1 MIFENA
7 MRLCASLV
15 GASCLTAAAQ
25 AQSQV
30 YTLERT
36 SSGYFVAPVFLGE
49 DGPYPFAP
57 DTGASHVAI
66 AETLAQRHGFISS
79 GQRIDPVQTL
89 TAEVIAERHVLV
101 DLRLGSER
109 LGQVDAVVTPIAADI
124 ELELFGLLGSEA
136 FQGQTVEIDYP
147 ASTLIL
153 NAAAPSQIDARLDP
167 VRQVLVGQA
176 EARFVDAPI
185 AVLIDTGSPVTL
197 VNPALA
203 QRLSRRTPLQVLN
216 VGSMSRIPDAVE
228 TEGRVTLT
236 RFRLGGLC
244 IPGLIVDEAEL
255 DVFDAMGWAR
265 RPAMIVGLDLLQ
277 DARLVIDYQTGWAQI
292 DAGPER
298 WRCRASRSQTQP

>member
-1 MIFENA
+1 MIKHA
-7 MRLCASLV
+7 VRLCASLACAV
-15 GASCLTAAAQ
+15 SMNAMALAQPLT
-25 AQSQV
+25 

-57 DTGASHVAI
+57 DTGASHVAV

-79 GQRIDPVQTL
+79 GERIDPVQTL
-89 TAEVIAERHVLV
+89 TAEVTAERHVLV
-101 DLRLGSER
+101 DLRLGPER
-109 LGQVDAVVTPIAADI
+109 LGRVDAVVTPIAADI

-136 FQGQTVEIDYP
+136 FAGRTVEIDYP
-147 ASTLIL
+147 NSTLIL
-153 NAAAPSQIDARLDP
+153 NADAPRQADARLDP

-203 QRLSRRTPLQVLN
+203 ERLSRRTPMQVLN
-216 VGSMSRIPDAVE
+216 VGSMSRIPDTVE

-236 RFRLGGLC
+236 RFRLGGVC
-244 IPGLIVDEAEL
+244 IPGLLVDEAEL

-277 DARLVIDYQTGWAQI
+277 DARLVVDYATGQAQI

-298 WRCRASRSQTQP
+298 WRCRASRSQVQP